1 MSYARSFTFLLTAV
15 SPAGTVLAGI
25 YRHEVG
31 IRVQRARR
39 FFAEGQ
45 KVELVATYRGREM
58 AKDLSN

>member
-1 MSYARSFTFLLTAV
+1 MSSE
-15 SPAGTVLAGI
+15 GTVLAGI

-45 KVELVATYRGREM
+45 KVQLVATYQDREM